1 MIEGMRTSILSFDF
15 SGGLVSEAQYQRGL
29 IERIERAF
37 PGCLVLKNDS
47 GYLQGIPDL
56 LVLWG
61 KHWAMLEVKAHADAP
76 YQPNQE
82 YYLDWCAAMS
92 SAAVIFPE
100 NEEEV
105 LSGLQRAFAD

>member
-1 MIEGMRTSILSFDF
+1 MR
-15 SGGLVSEAQYQRGL
+15 EAQYQAGL
-29 IERIERAF
+29 IKRIERLL

-47 GYLQGIPDL
+47 DYKQGIPDL

-61 KHWAMLEVKAHADAP
+61 KHWAMLEVKAGEDAP

-82 YYLDWCAAMS
+82 YYLNWLAAMGFT
-92 SAAVIFPE
+92 AVIFPE

-105 LSGLQRAFAD
+105 LRELQRAFSD